1 METNP
6 FFGLGFLMAVIAFI
20 ANYVL
25 RRWEPDECYKED
37 ERKYQDACEK
47 LYKALTGETP
57 FAPESFQYLTNYLIT
72 KLSLEGVSS
81 WLSWGK
87 SIRLFRFLRNAAFG
101 FAVILTVLFAVY
113 LVIYIYAEQSSITG
127 PLVIRYLT
135 MSFSLLM
142 LGILLCWGF
151 ATYRCNTVFAKRK
164 NEDIFVPTQQWL
176 RDNKVVP
183 DYGLVLLSKLLT
195 KNKS

>member
-6 FFGLGFLMAVIAFI
+6 FYGLGFLMAVIAFI

-25 RRWEPDECYKED
+25 KRWEPDECYKED
-37 ERKYQDACEK
+37 ERKYQNSCDK

-57 FAPESFQYLTNYLIT
+57 FAPESFQYLTNYLIA

-81 WLSWGK
+81 WSSWGK
-87 SIRLFRFLRNAAFG
+87 SIRLFRFLRNVAFW
-101 FAVILTVLFAVY
+101 FAVILAVLFSVY
-113 LVIYIYAEQSSITG
+113 FFIYIYAEQSGITG
-127 PLVIRYLT
+127 LLAIRYLT
-135 MSFSLLM
+135 IFFSILM

-164 NEDIFVPTQQWL
+164 DIFVPTGQWL

-195 KNKS
+195 ENKS